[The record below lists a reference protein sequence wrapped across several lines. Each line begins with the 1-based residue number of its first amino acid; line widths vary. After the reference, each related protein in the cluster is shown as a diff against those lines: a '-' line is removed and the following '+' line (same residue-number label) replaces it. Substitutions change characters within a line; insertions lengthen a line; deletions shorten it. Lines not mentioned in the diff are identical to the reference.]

1 MRSDPAAVFAPLPLP
16 QPDAM
21 PNNNSALRQLW
32 LSAPPG
38 RMSPWQQARALA
50 LREVSRLE
58 EVEVSLED
66 FCTCTHSPQ
75 LVEAP
80 LGDLH
85 IPF

>member
-50 LREVSRLE
+50 LREVSEVHLTISSFRAIYEAHPFLSSFRDVFAKLE
-58 EVEVSLED
+58 
-66 FCTCTHSPQ
+66 FQ
-75 LVEAP
+75 
-80 LGDLH
+80 
-85 IPF
+85 